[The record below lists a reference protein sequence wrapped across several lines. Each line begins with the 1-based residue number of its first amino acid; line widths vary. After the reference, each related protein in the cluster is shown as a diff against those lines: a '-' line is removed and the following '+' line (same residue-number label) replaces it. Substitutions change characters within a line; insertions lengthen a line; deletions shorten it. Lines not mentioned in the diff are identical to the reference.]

1 MPGISININTDAF
14 AAHANRLDR
23 ISEKLLPNVV
33 RFTLSDTA
41 KDAKKKYIPKTSSL
55 KFTRR
60 ESNFFNAFTGVDFP
74 KRGPVNQM
82 ESRVGF
88 FNNTKEPYNK
98 TKSPVKSLEAMESGG
113 MIPFKR
119 SMIPVPN
126 ARTSKSMS
134 KRVAKKNIISQLPTA
149 RIVKQAPGKT
159 RGEKF
164 IRSAIDAGV
173 GGYLITQK
181 SMMRITKLSKVGN
194 KTSVKTEILYHYQS
208 GRRVRVPATH
218 FMRTA
223 TTFAARKM
231 ADMFYNKTEKEIQ
244 RYWAK

>member
-1 MPGISININTDAF
+1 MSGISININTDAF

-41 KDAKKKYIPKTSSL
+41 IDVRKRYMPKTASM

-60 ESNFFNAFTGVDFP
+60 DKNFFNVFSTVDFP
-74 KRGPVNQM
+74 KGRDVNSM
-82 ESRVGF
+82 FSAVGF
-88 FNNTKEPYNK
+88 
-98 TKSPVKSLEAMESGG
+98 LEGKNDAIDDLEQQERGG
-113 MIPFKR
+113 QIKGSR
-119 SMIPVPN
+119 SMIPVKGSRISN
-126 ARTSKSMS
+126 SMS
-134 KRVAKKNIISQLPTA
+134 RKVRKANLISQLPTA